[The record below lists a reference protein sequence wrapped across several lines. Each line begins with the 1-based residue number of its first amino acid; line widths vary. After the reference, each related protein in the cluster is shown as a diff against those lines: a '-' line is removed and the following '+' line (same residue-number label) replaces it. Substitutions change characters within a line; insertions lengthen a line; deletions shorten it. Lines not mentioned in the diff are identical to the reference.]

1 MKANEFAK
9 FLSAF
14 AEMLGE
20 AGAGPQSEAWHA
32 IARIFEAKPSAQ
44 VSDVCEVLGTIKSPG
59 ATGGPTLQS
68 AIALAPAMRQCI
80 GLAKKALGDDISR
93 LAEAL
98 RPFGY
103 LRAAAFA
110 DVAVARLSPWSIDT
124 YVQELEAALHDSP
137 RFTEIFNR
145 VDKELKLPAAK
156 KVALAFANGKA
167 KSKGEALDLIWGRHA
182 SLLGTAARARA
193 TGGRTAA

>member
-1 MKANEFAK
+1 
-9 FLSAF
+9 
-14 AEMLGE
+14 
-20 AGAGPQSEAWHA
+20 
-32 IARIFEAKPSAQ
+32 
-44 VSDVCEVLGTIKSPG
+44 
-59 ATGGPTLQS
+59 
-68 AIALAPAMRQCI
+68 MRGCI
-80 GLAKKALGDDISR
+80 GKKPLGDDISR

-110 DVAVARLSPWSIDT
+110 DAAVARLSPWSIET
-124 YVQELEAALHDSP
+124 YVEELEAALHDNA

-156 KVALAFANGKA
+156 KVAAAFAKGKA
-167 KSKGEALDLIWGRHA
+167 KTKGEALDLIWGRHA
-182 SLLGTAARARA
+182 SLLGTDARARA

>member
-1 MKANEFAK
+1 MKAKEFAK

-20 AGAGPQSEAWHA
+20 AGASPQSEAWHA
-32 IARIFEAKPSAQ
+32 IARIFEAQPSAQ
-44 VSDVCEVLGTIKSPG
+44 GSDVCEVLGTIKSPG
-59 ATGGPTLQS
+59 ATGSPTLQS
-68 AIALAPAMRQCI
+68 AIALVPSMRRCI
-80 GLAKKALGDDISR
+80 GLAKKALADDISR

-110 DVAVARLSPWSIDT
+110 DAAVARLSPWSIET
-124 YVQELEAALHDSP
+124 YVQELEAALHDSA

-145 VDKELKLPAAK
+145 VDKELKQPAAK
-156 KVALAFANGKA
+156 KIALAFAKGKA
-167 KSKGEALDLIWGRHA
+167 KSKGDALDLIWGRHA

>member
-1 MKANEFAK
+1 MKAKEFAA
-9 FLSAF
+9 FLNAF

-20 AGAGPQSEAWHA
+20 AGASPQSEAWQA
-32 IARIFEAKPSAQ
+32 LARIFEAKPSAQ
-44 VSDVCEVLGTIKSPG
+44 VSDVCEVLGTIQSPG
-59 ATGGPTLQS
+59 GTGGPTLQS
-68 AIALAPAMRQCI
+68 AIALAPSMRRCI
-80 GLAKKALGDDISR
+80 GLAKKTLGEDISR

-103 LRAAAFA
+103 LRATAFA
-110 DVAVARLSPWSIDT
+110 DAAVARLSPWSTET
-124 YVQELEAALHDSP
+124 YVQELEAALHDSA

-156 KVALAFANGKA
+156 KVALAFAKGKA
-167 KSKGEALDLIWGRHA
+167 KSKGDALDLIWARHA

>member
-1 MKANEFAK
+1 MKAKEFAT

-20 AGAGPQSEAWHA
+20 AGATPQSEAWHA

-44 VSDVCEVLGTIKSPG
+44 VSDVCEVLVTIKSPG

-68 AIALAPAMRQCI
+68 AIALAPSMRRCI
-80 GLAKKALGDDISR
+80 GLVKKALGDDISR

-110 DVAVARLSPWSIDT
+110 DAAMARLSPWSIET
-124 YVQELEAALHDSP
+124 YVQELQAALHDSA

-156 KVALAFANGKA
+156 KIALAFAKGKA
-167 KSKGEALDLIWGRHA
+167 KTKGEALDLIWGRHA

>member
-1 MKANEFAK
+1 
-9 FLSAF
+9 
-14 AEMLGE
+14 
-20 AGAGPQSEAWHA
+20 
-32 IARIFEAKPSAQ
+32 
-44 VSDVCEVLGTIKSPG
+44 
-59 ATGGPTLQS
+59 
-68 AIALAPAMRQCI
+68 MRGCI
-80 GLAKKALGDDISR
+80 RLAKKPLGDDISR

-110 DVAVARLSPWSIDT
+110 DAAVAQLSPWSIET
-124 YVQELEAALHDSP
+124 YVQELEAALHDNA

-156 KVALAFANGKA
+156 KVAAAFAKGKA
-167 KSKGEALDLIWGRHA
+167 KTKGEALDLIWSRHA

>member
-1 MKANEFAK
+1 MKAKEFAK

-14 AEMLGE
+14 AEMLGD
-20 AGAGPQSEAWHA
+20 ADAGPQSDAWRA
-32 IARIFEAKPSAQ
+32 LARIFEAKPSAN
-44 VSDVCEVLGTIKSPG
+44 VSDICEVLGTIKSPG
-59 ATGGPTLQS
+59 GTGGPTLQS
-68 AIALAPAMRQCI
+68 AIALAPAAQRCI
-80 GLAKKALGDDISR
+80 GLAKKSLGDDISR

-103 LRAAAFA
+103 LRATAFA
-110 DVAVARLSPWSIDT
+110 DAAVARLSTWSIET
-124 YVQELEAALHDSP
+124 YVQELEAALHDSA

-156 KVALAFANGKA
+156 KVALAFAKGKA
-167 KSKGEALDLIWGRHA
+167 KSKGDALDLIWGRHA

>member
-1 MKANEFAK
+1 MKAKEFAK

-20 AGAGPQSEAWHA
+20 AGASPQSEAWHA

-44 VSDVCEVLGTIKSPG
+44 VSDVCEVLGTIKSPA

-68 AIALAPAMRQCI
+68 AIALAPSMRRCI
-80 GLAKKALGDDISR
+80 GLAKKALGDDVSR

-110 DVAVARLSPWSIDT
+110 DAAVARLSPWSIET
-124 YVQELEAALHDSP
+124 YVQELEAALHDSA

-145 VDKELKLPAAK
+145 VDKELTQPAAK
-156 KVALAFANGKA
+156 KVALAFAKGKA
-167 KSKGEALDLIWGRHA
+167 KSKGDALDLIWGRHA

>member
-1 MKANEFAK
+1 MKAKEFAA

-20 AGAGPQSEAWHA
+20 ADAAPQSEAWHA
-32 IARIFEAKPSAQ
+32 VARIFAAKPAAQ
-44 VSDVCEVLGTIKSPG
+44 VSDVCELLGTIKSPG
-59 ATGGPTLQS
+59 GTGGPTLQS
-68 AIALAPAMRQCI
+68 AIALAPSMRRCI
-80 GLAKKALGDDISR
+80 SLAKKTLGEDISR

-103 LRAAAFA
+103 LRATAFA
-110 DVAVARLSPWSIDT
+110 DAAVARLSPWSTET
-124 YVQELEAALHDSP
+124 YVQELEAALHDNA

-156 KVALAFANGKA
+156 KVAAAFAKGKA
-167 KSKGEALDLIWGRHA
+167 KTKGEALDLIWGRHA

>member
-1 MKANEFAK
+1 MKAKEFAA
-9 FLSAF
+9 FLNAF

-20 AGAGPQSEAWHA
+20 AGASPQSEAWQA
-32 IARIFEAKPSAQ
+32 LARIFEAKPSAQ
-44 VSDVCEVLGTIKSPG
+44 VSDVCEVLGMIQSPG
-59 ATGGPTLQS
+59 GTGGPTLQS
-68 AIALAPAMRQCI
+68 AIALAPSMRRCI
-80 GLAKKALGDDISR
+80 GPAKKTLGEDISR

-103 LRAAAFA
+103 LRATAFA
-110 DVAVARLSPWSIDT
+110 DAAVARLSPWSTET
-124 YVQELEAALHDSP
+124 YVQELEAALHNSA

-156 KVALAFANGKA
+156 KVALAFAKGKA
-167 KSKGEALDLIWGRHA
+167 KSKGDALDLIWGRHA

>member
-1 MKANEFAK
+1 MKAKEFAA

-20 AGAGPQSEAWHA
+20 AGASPQSEAWHA
-32 IARIFEAKPSAQ
+32 LARIFATKPSAQ

-59 ATGGPTLQS
+59 GTGGPTLQS
-68 AIALAPAMRQCI
+68 AIALAPSMRRCI

-110 DVAVARLSPWSIDT
+110 DAAVARLSPWSIET
-124 YVQELEAALHDSP
+124 YVQELEAALHDSA

-156 KVALAFANGKA
+156 KVAMAFAKGKA
-167 KSKGEALDLIWGRHA
+167 KSKGDALDLIWGRHA

>member
-1 MKANEFAK
+1 MKAKEFAA

-20 AGAGPQSEAWHA
+20 AGASPQSEAWHA
-32 IARIFEAKPSAQ
+32 VARIFAAKPSAQ
-44 VSDVCEVLGTIKSPG
+44 VSEVCEVLGTTKSPG
-59 ATGGPTLQS
+59 GTGSPTLQS
-68 AIALAPAMRQCI
+68 AIALAPSMRECI
-80 GLAKKALGDDISR
+80 GLAKKSLGDDINR

-110 DVAVARLSPWSIDT
+110 DAAVARLSPWSIET
-124 YVQELEAALHDSP
+124 YVQELAAALHDST

-167 KSKGEALDLIWGRHA
+167 KSKGDALDLIWGRHA

>member
-1 MKANEFAK
+1 MKAKEFAA
-9 FLSAF
+9 FLNAF

-20 AGAGPQSEAWHA
+20 AGASPQSEAWQA
-32 IARIFEAKPSAQ
+32 LARIFEAKPSAQ
-44 VSDVCEVLGTIKSPG
+44 VRDVCEVLGTIQSPG
-59 ATGGPTLQS
+59 GTGGPTLQS
-68 AIALAPAMRQCI
+68 AIALAPSMRRCI
-80 GLAKKALGDDISR
+80 GLAKKTLGEDISR

-103 LRAAAFA
+103 LRATAFA
-110 DVAVARLSPWSIDT
+110 DAAVARLSPWSTET
-124 YVQELEAALHDSP
+124 YVQELEAALHDSA

-156 KVALAFANGKA
+156 KVALAFAKGKA
-167 KSKGEALDLIWGRHA
+167 KSKGDALDLIWGRHA